1 MSAMQTS
8 SLYARPTLAAL
19 VAMAKC
25 EPPVVIEERPKF
37 QPADRTIYSVLEH
50 LDKVGKTVRAIA
62 DETGFSPETVKASL
76 YVLDECGYAT
86 ALPQKVACG
95 AKVWVKK

>member
-1 MSAMQTS
+1 MQTS
-8 SLYARPTLAAL
+8 SLGARPTLAAL

-25 EPPVVIEERPKF
+25 EPRAVTDERPKF
-37 QPADRTIYSVLEH
+37 QPACRTIYSVLEH
-50 LDKVGKTVRAIA
+50 LDTTGKTVRTIA

-76 YVLDECGYAT
+76 YVLDECSYAA
-86 ALPQKVACG
+86 ALPQKMASG